1 MTRTNRLKS
10 ELAEMHK
17 DAPANC
23 SAGPEEDDLSMWAA
37 QIVGPVGTPYEGG
50 LFELSIRFPPSY
62 PFVPPSIKFTTRIY
76 HCNISS
82 SGEICLDILKEN
94 WSPALTICKVLLSIC
109 SLFSEPNPAD
119 PLVPDIADL
128 YREDRARHD
137 ELARQ
142 YTETFAC

>member
-1 MTRTNRLKS
+1 MQ
-10 ELAEMHK
+10 K

-23 SAGPEEDDLSMWAA
+23 SAGPDGDDISTWSA

-50 LFELSIRFPPSY
+50 LFHLSIIFPPSY
-62 PFVPPSIKFTTRIY
+62 PFVPPSIRFKTKIY

-109 SLFSEPNPAD
+109 SLFSEPNPSD
-119 PLVPDIADL
+119 PLVPDIADM
-128 YREDRARHD
+128 YNEDKCRHD

-142 YTETFAC
+142 YTATYAF